1 MTISPKVKICGIQE
15 EETLRVALDAGADF
29 IGLVFHPPSPR
40 HVGVEQ
46 AASLA
51 QIIKDFSVSK
61 KIMSVGLFVDPEDRI
76 LDEILST
83 VSLDMIQLH
92 GSETAERVWL
102 VNQKTK
108 LPVIKALSVSTE
120 DDFKRV
126 SAYENVV
133 DWLLF
138 DAKPADPDLPGGTG
152 RTFEWS
158 LLDGWTFSRPWMLSG
173 GLNADNVLEA
183 LSVLS
188 PDAVDVSSGV
198 ESQRGVKDAGKTRA
212 FISKVK
218 GLSGA

>member
-198 ESQRGVKDAGKTRA
+198 ESQRGVKDAGKIRA

>member
-1 MTISPKVKICGIQE
+1 MSPKVKICGIQE

>member
-1 MTISPKVKICGIQE
+1 MSPKVKICGIQE

-198 ESQRGVKDAGKTRA
+198 ESQRGVKDAGKIRA

>member
-1 MTISPKVKICGIQE
+1 
-15 EETLRVALDAGADF
+15 
-29 IGLVFHPPSPR
+29 
-40 HVGVEQ
+40 
-46 AASLA
+46 
-51 QIIKDFSVSK
+51 
-61 KIMSVGLFVDPEDRI
+61 
-76 LDEILST
+76 
-83 VSLDMIQLH
+83 
-92 GSETAERVWL
+92 
-102 VNQKTK
+102 
-108 LPVIKALSVSTE
+108 ALSVSTE

-198 ESQRGVKDAGKTRA
+198 ESQRGVKDAGKIRA